1 VNFVNE
7 KPWVLLG
14 EPLWGSIETLDL
26 QPLTHGS
33 RRTQTR
39 LPLFVELQ
47 PQIMALS

>member
-26 QPLTHGS
+26 QP
-33 RRTQTR
+33 
-39 LPLFVELQ
+39 
-47 PQIMALS
+47 